1 MIFVRLMNINF
12 VKRNFFKN
20 IVETKAYEG
29 LIDNGQKWLVV
40 AKNQGI
46 FKKKEQP
53 LPVVKSEQPPSEK
66 AVSEKVASEKVAS
79 EKVASEKPPPVVL
92 DPPKPEPTPTVVNH
106 EQRRE
111 SDRLDRSLYSYFRGF
126 IFFR

>member
-79 EKVASEKPPPVVL
+79 EKPPVVL

>member
-66 AVSEKVASEKVAS
+66 AVSEKFASEKVAS
-79 EKVASEKPPPVVL
+79 EKVASEKPPVVV
-92 DPPKPEPTPTVVNH
+92 DPPKPEPTSTVVNH